1 MIRLQNIHFIGKVHF
16 RQKGE
21 LEFEKITETEYTS
34 FQALELFP
42 EFESVEI
49 TPKSVVDRATKRMQ
63 PNSYFMDLYD
73 PNFYEVVEHK
83 GQNRIAERVDRRFL
97 VKP

>member
-1 MIRLQNIHFIGKVHF
+1 MIRLPNTHFIGKVHF
-16 RQKGE
+16 HQRGE

-42 EFESVEI
+42 VFECVEI
-49 TPKSVVDRATKRMQ
+49 TPESVVD
-63 PNSYFMDLYD
+63 DLYD
-73 PNFYEVVEHK
+73 PNFYEVVKHK